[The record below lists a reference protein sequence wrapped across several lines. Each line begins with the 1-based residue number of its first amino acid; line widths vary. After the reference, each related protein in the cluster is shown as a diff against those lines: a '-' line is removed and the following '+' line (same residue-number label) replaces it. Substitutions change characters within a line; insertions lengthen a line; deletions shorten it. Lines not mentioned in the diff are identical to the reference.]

1 MGDAQKSYK
10 KLMCEEWN
18 TPELQMI
25 KKKKKDKAVN
35 FLGFVLVKAVF
46 LY

>member
-25 KKKKKDKAVN
+25 KKKNKAVN

>member
-18 TPELQMI
+18 TLELQMI
-25 KKKKKDKAVN
+25 KKKKDKAVN